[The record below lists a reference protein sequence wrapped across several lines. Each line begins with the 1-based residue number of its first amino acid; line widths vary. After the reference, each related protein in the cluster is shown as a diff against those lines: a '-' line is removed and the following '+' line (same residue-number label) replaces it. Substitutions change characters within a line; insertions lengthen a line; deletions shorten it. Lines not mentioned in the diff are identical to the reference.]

1 MTRETRVRFS
11 FVKCHGSGNDFPLID
26 ARRLALSDAEWAAVS
41 RALSDRAGPV
51 GSDGLL
57 LLTEGDAA
65 HPLGFR
71 MFNPDGSEAET
82 CLNGVRCVARAG
94 FEALGLD
101 RAGVR
106 LATSSAFVERDADL
120 APGVYTVRE
129 TAGPASLDV
138 TAWPMR
144 VGLDR
149 IVDAPVP
156 PLGDR
161 RFTAVAIPNPHL
173 ISFVDA
179 IDEADLVRSGELCQ
193 LPSDWLPN
201 KANVSFCIVRQ
212 DALYVRTYER
222 GVGLTN
228 ACGSA
233 MASATYAACLTA
245 RWRWDEPVTVYNPGG
260 LVRAAAGE
268 DGMVTLSGN
277 ATFEWEGGIDV
288 DLATGTAGPV
298 TVTRRFEAE
307 VDAWAELKARAAAF
321 R

>member
-1 MTRETRVRFS
+1 MRFS
-11 FVKCHGSGNDFPLID
+11 FAKCHGSGNDFPLID
-26 ARRLALSDAEWAAVS
+26 ARDIALSDGEWAIVS

-57 LLTEGDAA
+57 LLTRGDAA

-101 RAGVR
+101 RAAMR
-106 LATSSAFVERDADL
+106 LATSSASVERDADV

-138 TAWPMR
+138 AAWPMH
-144 VGLDR
+144 VGVGR

-156 PLGDR
+156 PLGGR

-179 IDEADLVRSGELCQ
+179 IDEADLVRSGQLCQ
-193 LPSDWLPN
+193 LSPDWLPN
-201 KANVSFCIVRQ
+201 RANVSFCVMRP
-212 DALYVRTYER
+212 DAMVLQTFER
-222 GVGLTN
+222 GAGLTD

-233 MASATYAACLTA
+233 TASSTYAACLTG
-245 RWRWDEPVTVYNPGG
+245 RWRWDAPLTVHTRGG
-260 LVRAAAGE
+260 VARAVAAE

-277 ATFEWEGGIDV
+277 ATFEWAGKVEV
-288 DLATGTAGPV
+288 DLTTGMAGAV
-298 TVTRRFEAE
+298 MVTRRYEEE
-307 VDAWAELKARAAAF
+307 VDAWAAVAARAAAF
-321 R
+321 G